1 MTSQSKFTRQKF
13 TRREMLM
20 TTAATAAG
28 VAALPA
34 SLAAADF
41 DKDAGWI
48 DAHSHIWPPTVDKY
62 PLEPGKTVADLA
74 PPSFTGEEL
83 MAIARPVGVRRV
95 VLIQHN
101 VYHGFDNS
109 YLVDAWKAHPDRYRV
124 VGMVDSREAGA
135 GAKMRA
141 LHKTGVTGFRITP
154 SRLGADWLDTP
165 GMAEMWETAAETGQA
180 MCGLINPSDLPAFD
194 AMCRK
199 HPDTPAVIDHFARV
213 GIDGKIRKKDL
224 DNLCGLAK
232 HRKAHVKISAYYA
245 LGKKKPPYDDL
256 VPMIKRLYDAFGPER
271 LMWASDCPYQLNDGN
286 SYEASISLITDRIDF
301 LTESDKQWLLRKT
314 AESVFSFT

>member
-1 MTSQSKFTRQKF
+1 MTSRSSFNLQHL
-13 TRREMLM
+13 TRRDMLM
-20 TTAATAAG
+20 KTATAAAATATLP
-28 VAALPA
+28 AALA
-34 SLAAADF
+34 SGNSDT
-41 DKDAGWI
+41 DAGWI

-62 PLEPGKTVADLA
+62 PLEPGLTVDDLK

-124 VGMVDSREAGA
+124 VGMVDSREPGA
-135 GAKMRA
+135 GKEMQK
-141 LHKTGVTGFRITP
+141 LLKTGVTGFRITP
-154 SRLGADWLDTP
+154 ARLGSDWLDTD
-165 GMAEMWETAAETGQA
+165 GMAEMWNTAAETGQA

-199 HPDTPAVIDHFARV
+199 HPDTPTVIDHFARIGV
-213 GIDGKIRKKDL
+213 DGKIRKKDL

-232 HRKAHVKISAYYA
+232 YKKAHVKISAYYA

-256 VPMIKRLYDAFGPER
+256 VPMIKRLYETFGPER

-286 SYEASISLITDRIDF
+286 TYEASISLITDRIDF
-301 LTESDKQWLLRKT
+301 LTKSDKEWLLRKT
-314 AESVFSFT
+314 AENVYAFA

>member
-1 MTSQSKFTRQKF
+1 MTSQSIF

-20 TTAATAAG
+20 TTAATAA
-28 VAALPA
+28 AAATLPA
-34 SLAAADF
+34 DLTAADS

-48 DAHSHIWPPTVDKY
+48 DAHSHIWPPTADKY
-62 PLEPGKTVADLA
+62 PLEPGQTVADLK

-83 MAIARPVGVRRV
+83 MAIARPEGVRRV

-124 VGMVDSREAGA
+124 VGMVDSRKPGSGKA
-135 GAKMRA
+135 MRK

-154 SRLGADWLDTP
+154 GRLGPDWLDTP
-165 GMAEMWETAAETGQA
+165 GMAEMWDTAAETRQN
-180 MCGLINPSDLPAFD
+180 MCGLINPSDLPGID
-194 AMCRK
+194 AMCKK
-199 HPDTPAVIDHFARV
+199 HPETPVVIDHFARIGV
-213 GIDGKIRKKDL
+213 DGKMRKKDI

-232 HRKAHVKISAYYA
+232 YKKATVKISAYYA
-245 LGKKKPPYDDL
+245 LGKKKPPHDDL
-256 VPMIKRLYDAFGPER
+256 IPMIRRLYDAFGPQR

-286 SYEASISLITDRIDF
+286 TYAASVALIRDRIDF
-301 LTESDKQWLLRKT
+301 LSESDKQWLLRKT
-314 AESVFSFT
+314 AEAVFFA

>member
-1 MTSQSKFTRQKF
+1 MISQSTL

-20 TTAATAAG
+20 TTAATAAS
-28 VAALPA
+28 AAT
-34 SLAAADF
+34 LACNTTAAES

-62 PLEPGKTVADLA
+62 PLEPGLTVADLK

-124 VGMVDSREAGA
+124 VGMVDSRKPGSGEA
-135 GAKMRA
+135 MRA

-154 SRLGADWLDTP
+154 ARLGADWLDTS
-165 GMAEMWETAAETGQA
+165 GMAEMWQAAAETGQV
-180 MCGLINPSDLPAFD
+180 MCGLINPSDLPD
-194 AMCRK
+194 IEAMCRK
-199 HPDTPAVIDHFARV
+199 HPETPVVIDHFARIGV
-213 GIDGKIRKKDL
+213 DGTIHKKDL
-224 DNLCGLAK
+224 DNLCRLAK
-232 HRKAHVKISAYYA
+232 FKKTHVKISAYYA
-245 LGKKKPPYDDL
+245 LGKKTPPYDDL
-256 VPMIKRLYDAFGPER
+256 IPMIKRLYETFGPER

-286 SYEASISLITDRIDF
+286 TYEASIDLIKSRIDF
-301 LTESDKQWLLRKT
+301 LTETDKQWLLRKT
-314 AESVFSFT
+314 AEAVYFS

>member
-1 MTSQSKFTRQKF
+1 MTSQSIF

-28 VAALPA
+28 AAALPA
-34 SLAAADF
+34 SLAAADSE
-41 DKDAGWI
+41 KDAGWI

-62 PLEPGKTVADLA
+62 PLEAGKTVADLA

-101 VYHGFDNS
+101 GYHGFDNS

-124 VGMVDSREAGA
+124 VGMVDSRAPGS
-135 GAKMRA
+135 GKKMRA
-141 LHKTGVTGFRITP
+141 LLKTGVTGFRITP
-154 SRLGADWLDTP
+154 GRLGPDWLDTP
-165 GMAEMWETAAETGQA
+165 GMAEMWETGAETGQA
-180 MCGLINPSDLPAFD
+180 MCGLINPSDLPGFD

-199 HPDTPAVIDHFARV
+199 HPDTPAVIDHFARIGV
-213 GIDGKIRKKDL
+213 DGKIRKKDL
-224 DNLCGLAK
+224 DNLCRIAK
-232 HRKAHVKISAYYA
+232 NKKAHVKISAYYA
-245 LGKKKPPYDDL
+245 LGKKKPPYADL
-256 VPMIKRLYDAFGPER
+256 VPMIKRLYDTFGPER

-286 SYEASISLITDRIDF
+286 TYEASISLITDRIDF
-301 LTESDKQWLLRKT
+301 LTKSDKQWLLRST
-314 AESVFSFT
+314 AENVFFAA